1 MRRVILISIF
11 LVPIFAA
18 PLLVAFAWGSDISSS
33 DLEAYLRKHTVDGQH
48 PVAVKKRSLGG
59 VSYLV
64 TIHGYPTNLSVCEDL
79 IAPYNKD
86 QSQSVIP
93 GEYFCEE
100 LEV

>member
-11 LVPIFAA
+11 LIPIFAA

-59 VSYLV
+59 VSYLANRPISRCV
-64 TIHGYPTNLSVCEDL
+64 KTLLRPTTRISRNPLS
-79 IAPYNKD
+79 
-86 QSQSVIP
+86 
-93 GEYFCEE
+93 
-100 LEV
+100 LESISAKS